1 MFRQWLV
8 CCWTCSVIAYSSA
21 AGAAAEGRRYRSS
34 SPGGQVRARQG
45 GREEST
51 CAGNGT
57 WRSAYQPAMYLL
69 YLVTW
74 EEKMGGVVTKSG
86 FTRVLLL
93 PGVPPHFLTDPDLSE
108 WRCDLETI
116 HCLCN
121 PGHGPHTLHQRG
133 QLLKAYS
140 GHASTRD
147 SAGMAGGSKERFE
160 RVRGVRWRL
169 HGVSGGL
176 IVSPR

>member
-21 AGAAAEGRRYRSS
+21 ARAAAEGRRYRSS

-57 WRSAYQPAMYLL
+57 WRSAYQPLANSCTCC
-69 YLVTW
+69 TW
-74 EEKMGGVVTKSG
+74 PPGRRKWCRQHKVWFHPGPI
-86 FTRVLLL
+86 LL

-108 WRCDLETI
+108 WCDLETI

-121 PGHGPHTLHQRG
+121 PGHGPPSHPSPERSAAERLFWPTQ
-133 QLLKAYS
+133 
-140 GHASTRD
+140 D
-147 SAGMAGGSKERFE
+147 SAGT
-160 RVRGVRWRL
+160 RL
-169 HGVSGGL
+169 KGR
-176 IVSPR
+176 I